1 MRLASLLL
9 LVFSFNVLQAGFV
22 DPTPNITP
30 ISKLK
35 EVQDDH
41 WIIIEGYIVKQLDKD
56 TYLFRDRNHDVKIEI
71 DEDVW
76 QGRDVTPKTRI
87 RLYGEMDQS
96 DQDLLVDVK
105 KIILI
110 PKD

>member
-1 MRLASLLL
+1 MRLTTLLL
-9 LVFSFNVLQAGFV
+9 LVFSFTILQAGFI

-30 ISKLK
+30 VSKLK

-56 TYLFRDRNHDVKIEI
+56 TYLFRDHSHNVRVEI

-76 QGRDVTPKTRI
+76 QGRDVTPETRI
-87 RLYGEMDQS
+87 RLFGEMDQS
-96 DQDLLVDVK
+96 DQDVLVDVK
-105 KIILI
+105 KIVLI
-110 PKD
+110 PRD